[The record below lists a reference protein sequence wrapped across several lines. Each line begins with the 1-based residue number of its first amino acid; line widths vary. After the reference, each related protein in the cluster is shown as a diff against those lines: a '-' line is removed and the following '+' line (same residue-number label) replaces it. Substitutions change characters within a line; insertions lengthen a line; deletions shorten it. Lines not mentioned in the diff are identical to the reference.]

1 MADSALPA
9 WARDDAFPVKPDSD
23 PFGLRDDKGRLTGFA
38 SLKDLRHYLSVG
50 KGRLAWVWTP
60 DFDRYVAPEEVPELA
75 QSLRKRRALLA
86 SDDLD
91 AAKRGLL
98 IFGAALIYCLYAA
111 YRNGGSEGI
120 TTSQNV
126 GMTAI
131 LFAIFGLR
139 PWWEG
144 RQGMKAAENFSLEE
158 TEAQAP
164 EARFELWL
172 SSQRSLITILLC
184 GLLVAVFAVQSF
196 TKGLSTAMLDKQAFA
211 AGDWWRLY
219 TGAYLHGNIVHL
231 GMNLSAL
238 WYLGRRTE
246 ILARWPHLAMVVFL
260 SVLGGGWATT
270 AWVKAPSVGISG
282 AVCGL
287 LGFLLVFEFLH
298 NQLVPKPA
306 RQRLLGILVS
316 LIVIGFLAFSFIDNA
331 AHFGGLVTG
340 SVYALIVFPK
350 SSSPMRPTILGQDR
364 LLGAGALALVFLSGI
379 GAMMIM
385 ILTHAP
391 GT

>member
-1 MADSALPA
+1 MADTALPA
-9 WARDDAFPVKPDSD
+9 WARDDAFPEKPDSD
-23 PFGLRDDKGRLTGFA
+23 AYGCRDDKGRLTGFE
-38 SLKDLRHYLSVG
+38 SLKDLRNYLSAG

-60 DFDRYVAPEEVPELA
+60 DVDRFVAPEEIPELA
-75 QSLRKRRALLA
+75 KSLNKRRALLA

-91 AAKRGLL
+91 AAKRRLL
-98 IFGAALIYCLYAA
+98 IFGAALLYFLYIAFLK
-111 YRNGGSEGI
+111 GGFEAVKV
-120 TTSQNV
+120 SQNV
-126 GMTAI
+126 GITAI
-131 LFAIFGLR
+131 LFAVFGLR

-144 RQGMKAAENFSLEE
+144 RQGLQVAQNFSLEE
-158 TEAQAP
+158 TESEVP

-172 SSQRSLITILLC
+172 SSQRSRITILLC
-184 GLLVAVFAVQSF
+184 GLLLAVFAIQYF
-196 TKGLSTAMLDKQAFA
+196 TKGLKFASLDKEAHA

-219 TGAYLHGNIVHL
+219 TGAFLHGNLLHL

-260 SVLGGGWATT
+260 SVVGGGWATI

-287 LGFLLVFEFLH
+287 LGFLLVFESLH
-298 NQLVPKPA
+298 QPLVPKPA

-316 LIVIGFLAFSFIDNA
+316 LVMIGLLAISLIDNA

-340 SVYALIVFPK
+340 AVYALVVFPK
-350 SSSPMRPTILGQDR
+350 SSSPLRPNILKQDR
-364 LLGAGALALVFLSGI
+364 LLGFGALALIFLSGL
-379 GAMMIM
+379 GAMIVM
-385 ILTHAP
+385 LLANAP